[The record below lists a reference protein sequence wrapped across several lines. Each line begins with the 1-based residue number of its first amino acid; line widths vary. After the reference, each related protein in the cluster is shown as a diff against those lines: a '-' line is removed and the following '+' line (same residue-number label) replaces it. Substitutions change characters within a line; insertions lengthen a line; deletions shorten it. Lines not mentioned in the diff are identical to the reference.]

1 MIHTEPCIDFV
12 ALGSHNFGPLC
23 VGTATATEHE
33 YPAHQVCLTCG
44 LSNIYLESWPQS
56 CKGNS
61 PVKKETK
68 MITRLNIHVDA
79 APSAQEEQRLD
90 IPVFAKTVPHS
101 NGAQIA
107 LYARI
112 AGTEVPLVG
121 LLISRDSGK
130 LVATRWVTGSVADEF
145 VERDTAGR
153 IKDRWANET
162 Q

>member
-1 MIHTEPCIDFV
+1 MNTFKQSTGEFFRADGIGC
-12 ALGSHNFGPLC
+12 
-23 VGTATATEHE
+23 
-33 YPAHQVCLTCG
+33 HQ
-44 LSNIYLESWPQS
+44 LESVY
-56 CKGNS
+56 S

-153 IKDRWANET
+153 IRDRWAERT
-162 Q
+162 K

>member
-1 MIHTEPCIDFV
+1 MNIYEV
-12 ALGSHNFGPLC
+12 MSSHDFGPFRK
-23 VGTATATEHE
+23 GIATATDRD
-33 YPAHQVCLTCG
+33 YPGHTVCLTCG

-121 LLISRDSGK
+121 LLISEVSGK

-153 IKDRWANET
+153 IRDRWAERT
-162 Q
+162 K